1 MQRNSNIKK
10 VAVIVG
16 VTAVAIIVG
25 TIYIRN
31 YGKLKI
37 LS

>member
-1 MQRNSNIKK
+1 MKRNLNIKK
-10 VAVIVG
+10 VAVIVA

-25 TIYIRN
+25 TIYLRN
-31 YGKLKI
+31 FGKLKI